1 MENILILGLT
11 CIVASVSHVFF
22 FFAVFPKLI
31 EKPSNVSV
39 VAGKTFEL
47 HCQAQG
53 HPEPVLSW
61 QKDGGTSFPAADD
74 RRMDFLPTSKVYVIV
89 IRDAKPG
96 DTGKYTCSAKNEA
109 GFVNATAFVTVLGK
123 RTPIN
128 HSSAEERIIC
138 DDHLAY

>member
-1 MENILILGLT
+1 MYGDI
-11 CIVASVSHVFF
+11 CVSCLFLFLV
-22 FFAVFPKLI
+22 VFPKLI

-53 HPEPVLSW
+53 QPEPVLSW

-74 RRMDFLPTSKVYVIV
+74 RRMDFVPASKVYVI
-89 IRDAKPG
+89 RNARPG

-123 RTPIN
+123 GTPII
-128 HSSAEERIIC
+128 SSAEELIIC
-138 DDHLAY
+138 NDHLAYK

>member
-1 MENILILGLT
+1 MTYLSY
-11 CIVASVSHVFF
+11 V

-74 RRMDFLPTSKVYVIV
+74 RRMDFVPASKVYVI
-89 IRDAKPG
+89 RDAQPG
-96 DTGKYTCSAKNEA
+96 DTGKYTCSAENEA
-109 GFVNATAFVTVLGK
+109 GSVNATAFVTVLSK
-123 RTPIN
+123 RTPIISN
-128 HSSAEERIIC
+128 AEKLIINNYWI
-138 DDHLAY
+138 LR

>member
-1 MENILILGLT
+1 MSLF
-11 CIVASVSHVFF
+11 S
-22 FFAVFPKLI
+22 VFPKLI

-74 RRMDFLPTSKVYVIV
+74 RRMAFLPESKVYVISN
-89 IRDAKPG
+89 AQPG
-96 DTGKYTCSAKNEA
+96 DTGKYTCSARNEA

-123 RTPIN
+123 RTPLN
-128 HSSAEERIIC
+128 HFQC
-138 DDHLAY
+138 

>member
-1 MENILILGLT
+1 
-11 CIVASVSHVFF
+11 
-22 FFAVFPKLI
+22 VFPKLV
-31 EKPSNVSV
+31 EKPVNVSV

-74 RRMDFLPTSKVYVIV
+74 RRMDFLPASKVYVI
-89 IRDAKPG
+89 RNAQPG
-96 DTGKYTCSAKNEA
+96 DAGKYTCSAKNEA

-123 RTPIN
+123 YEPSSLSGQSLSRCLTHEVTRSISTPTPPP
-128 HSSAEERIIC
+128 
-138 DDHLAY
+138 LALNSLVPM

>member
-1 MENILILGLT
+1 MYSDICILCL
-11 CIVASVSHVFF
+11 
-22 FFAVFPKLI
+22 FFAVFPKII

-74 RRMDFLPTSKVYVIV
+74 RRMDFLPESKVYVI
-89 IRDAKPG
+89 RNAQPG
-96 DTGKYTCSAKNEA
+96 DTGKYTCSAENEA
-109 GFVNATAFVTVLGK
+109 GYVNATAFVTVLGK
-123 RTPIN
+123 RTPIISN
-128 HSSAEERIIC
+128 ADELIINNYWI
-138 DDHLAY
+138 LR

>member
-1 MENILILGLT
+1 MEWKIYLF
-11 CIVASVSHVFF
+11 CISCLFV
-22 FFAVFPKLI
+22 AVFPTLI

-39 VAGKTFEL
+39 VAGKTFKL

-61 QKDGGTSFPAADD
+61 QKDGGTSFPAAND
-74 RRMDFLPTSKVYVIV
+74 RRMDFIPSSKVYVI
-89 IRDAKPG
+89 RNAQPG

-123 RTPIN
+123 RTPGISN
-128 HSSAEERIIC
+128 AEELIMCNISQ
-138 DDHLAY
+138 